1 MTSGSNMNQK
11 VFLRAVVT
19 FFPTS
24 YRRKLISEVDDVSAA
39 SSTPD
44 CIAL

>member
-1 MTSGSNMNQK
+1 MNQN

-19 FFPTS
+19 FLPVS
-24 YRRKLISEVDDVSAA
+24 YSRNVISDVDEVSAA